1 MDSLVVTTPQEYF
14 RDLLSEALSRQQVA
28 VQPDTEFYLVNLLSQ
43 FLSSDRLFTHHDG
56 ETRDTEPLAL
66 LLAKSLDSPRET
78 QIRTLRELGDVSLY
92 MSGFFTDSLSRL
104 PVDLN
109 YYVQMGGSAYAKVA
123 ELCRGATLAQ
133 LYAEL
138 SEKFRACVE
147 VLSEVAEV
155 TAVASNAG
163 VVRLYEKWVQTGS
176 VRLAKRLGEQ
186 GVMPSFVPAKGGLK
200 Q

>member
-1 MDSLVVTTPQEYF
+1 MDALVVTTPQEYF
-14 RDLLSEALSRQQVA
+14 RDLLSEALNRQQVA
-28 VQPDTEFYLVNLLSQ
+28 VNPDTEFYLVNLLSQ
-43 FLSSDRLFTHHDG
+43 FLSSDRLFTHHEGDS
-56 ETRDTEPLAL
+56 RDTEPLAL
-66 LLAKSLDSPRET
+66 MLAKAMDSPRET

-109 YYVQMGGSAYAKVA
+109 YYVQMGGSAYGKIA
-123 ELCRGATLAQ
+123 ELCRGANLAT

-138 SEKFRACVE
+138 SEKFRAFVE
-147 VLSEVAEV
+147 VLSEIAEV

-163 VVRLYEKWVQTGS
+163 VVRLYERWVQTGS

-186 GVMPSFVPAKGGLK
+186 GVMPSFAPAKGNLK